1 MNQIVDVL
9 SAIVVVGG
17 ILVLTR
23 PGSQG
28 PGLVQ
33 NLTAGFGSA
42 LDDAIARYAPDAAS
56 LLELACGTGSILAR
70 LT

>member
-28 PGLVQ
+28 PGLVLT
-33 NLTAGFGSA
+33 LTAGFGNA
-42 LDDAIARYAPDAAS
+42 LGVATGGVSGSLPYAA
-56 LLELACGTGSILAR
+56 
-70 LT
+70 